1 MQKNRQT
8 GYGLASVL
16 LAILLLAAAALEFK
30 FDLFERMGGN
40 MMRWYNIARPREGRA
55 WEEQTASA
63 MAMQDLGQ
71 LVAQQYELRQELQ
84 SREDFIALP
93 KLLEGGLILTLSRE
107 KFLELYTQIP
117 AVYAARFGST
127 AKFMELSISSGW
139 ERVVFIGR
147 NKGLDVYYLDE
158 ENLVLSRFYLD
169 EDYFSGLQRWGMELQ
184 GRLEANPDFSG
195 RIYSAADFTMAMNIA
210 GQMEEEFLPAVELL
224 KLSASLSKIGVSRRS
239 QSGIV
244 EMAFQF
250 SDGRTFLYPVSYSFA
265 SDLMEYLPEKEEL
278 GVRN

>member
-1 MQKNRQT
+1 MRKNNQS

-16 LAILLLAAAALEFK
+16 LVVLLLAAVALEFK
-30 FDLFERMGGN
+30 LDLFERMGGN
-40 MMRWYNIARPREGRA
+40 MMRWYNISRPRQGRA

-93 KLLEGGLILTLSRE
+93 KILDGGLILTLSRE

-117 AVYAARFGST
+117 QVYASRFGSA

-147 NKGLDVYYLDE
+147 NKGLDVYYLDKD
-158 ENLVLSRFYLD
+158 NLVLSRFYLD
-169 EDYFSGLQRWGMELQ
+169 EEYFSGLQRWGTELS

-195 RIYSAADFTMAMNIA
+195 RVYSAADFTSALNIV
-210 GQMEEEFLPAVELL
+210 GQTEEEFLPAVELL
-224 KLSASLSKIGVSRRS
+224 KMSAELSKIGVSRRS

-250 SDGRTFLYPVSYSFA
+250 SDGRIFLYPVSYSFA
-265 SDLMEYLPEKEEL
+265 SELLEYLPEKEEL

>member
-1 MQKNRQT
+1 MQKERQT
-8 GYGLASVL
+8 GYGIASVL
-16 LAILLLAAAALEFK
+16 LVILLLAAAALEFK
-30 FDLFERMGGN
+30 LDLLERMGGN

-93 KLLEGGLILTLSRE
+93 KMLEGGLILTLSRE
-107 KFLELYTQIP
+107 KFLEIYTQIP
-117 AVYAARFGST
+117 AVYAARFGSS
-127 AKFMELSISSGW
+127 AKFMELFISSGW

-147 NKGLDVYYLDE
+147 NKGLDVYYLDDQ
-158 ENLVLSRFYLD
+158 NLVLSRFYLD
-169 EDYFSGLQRWGMELQ
+169 ADYFSGLQRWGMELQ

-195 RIYSAADFTMAMNIA
+195 RIYSAADFTMALNIA
-210 GQMEEEFLPAVELL
+210 GQTEEEFLPAVELL

-265 SDLMEYLPEKEEL
+265 SDLMEFLPEKEEL